1 MRHQHTLRFL
11 RALLELQRPPEA
23 RTRNPL
29 NCFPHSWPLLHG
41 LCFPGAWCTHTCMHA
56 CEQRPSKHL
65 AGAITKLASLMHAC
79 SQPPTPMHAC
89 KHKPPRTRKHPC
101 PIPTLVRVRA
111 CTCVRVR
118 MRESEAE
125 RGAVAVAV
133 SQLPPVHA
141 CKHMHA
147 CMHSPS
153 VSACASAA
161 ASVSQSSLMPVPPER
176 GREGERE
183 RAAERKRGRE
193 GYRERGEKKN
203 LEVPQGR
210 FTEEVEDEVA
220 DLIGVT
226 LLCARLLHTPHATR
240 HTRCT

>member
-1 MRHQHTLRFL
+1 
-11 RALLELQRPPEA
+11 
-23 RTRNPL
+23 
-29 NCFPHSWPLLHG
+29 
-41 LCFPGAWCTHTCMHA
+41 
-56 CEQRPSKHL
+56 
-65 AGAITKLASLMHAC
+65 
-79 SQPPTPMHAC
+79 
-89 KHKPPRTRKHPC
+89 
-101 PIPTLVRVRA
+101 
-111 CTCVRVR
+111 